1 MINVNQITA
10 QMARM
15 SDPALQQFAA
25 MHKSDPYTLSLA
37 LSESNRRK
45 QMRQGAQMQQ
55 QPQPKVVDQEVAQM
69 SAPAAPQMA
78 QGPTA
83 RPDQL
88 PEEVGIGALP
98 APNMQRMAAG
108 GIVAFDEG
116 GEVPGYAG
124 GTQVKDFV
132 QKYAEEYKV
141 DPAVLSQI
149 IGVES
154 GAKGAEAKNPKSSA
168 HGLGQI
174 IEGMWGKSGGGDR
187 SDPETQVRNA
197 ANLLSKNNKTF
208 LGATGRLPTASEA
221 YTTWVLG
228 DSTGRAV
235 LSADPNASVEAVIR
249 KADPQLADKIISANK
264 SVFGGK
270 KVGDVM
276 AWSEQKMMPVL
287 TGGSAV
293 AAEVPEKAGLPSL
306 TSPTRSGA
314 VVNKLEQQRRR
325 NELPDAIKQVQA
337 NRAASAAQIPGQ
349 GDTGAGYRSDMS
361 VEDEA
366 RALINDRIEAEKK
379 GTFFG
384 RLGETLGLSAQTRD
398 VIGKGV
404 EGLAPYMGGATRVV
418 RAPVPAVQASKPLPL
433 RLSGPPAA
441 QAEAGL
447 PGLVPRLEGPSSIV
461 GGSKPI
467 PVSPEGVATLPRTGE
482 LVGQAAADEERL
494 RQLAAASNEAK
505 AARAEKLRTG
515 DQLLAQKYDV
525 NAAKAADDA
534 AMAASKLDDAVPATR
549 LANTIDRG
557 AIQAANV
564 AKVGALTNAVDRKLE
579 GPSEGGLPDM
589 AKAMNLDEE
598 SRVIQQAPPEMDPA
612 DIQKI
617 GKDATPKGERK
628 GMSGEDF
635 LMIGLGIMSGQSP
648 HALTNIGEGGL
659 KGLQM
664 VMAGRKEEAESRYR
678 DALAK
683 HYGVTPEIQLVNA
696 MQDPAFAANY
706 NKLMEAKN
714 DPAQLRVLSQEM
726 IKNPAQME
734 VLKKL
739 DPPLYSMLRA
749 NLVSGFM
756 PTPLSSPGATAPI
769 RAPIPIQ

>member
-10 QMARM
+10 QLARM
-15 SDPALQQFAA
+15 PDNMLQQFAA
-25 MHKSDPYTLSLA
+25 MHKTDPYTLSLA

-45 QMRQGAQMQQ
+45 ELRQGAQMQQ

-69 SAPAAPQMA
+69 GAPAMPPQGM
-78 QGPTA
+78 QPQ
-83 RPDQL
+83 QL
-88 PEEVGIGALP
+88 PEDSGIGQLP

-132 QKYAEEYKV
+132 QKYAEQYNV

-174 IEGMWGKSGGGDR
+174 IEGMWGKSGGGNR

-249 KADPQLADKIISANK
+249 KADPKLADKIISANK

-270 KVGDVM
+270 KVGDVI
-276 AWSEQKMMPVL
+276 AWSEQKMLPVI
-287 TGGSAV
+287 TGGAAV
-293 AAEVPEKAGLPSL
+293 AATPTAATSAPSL
-306 TSPTRSGA
+306 VSS
-314 VVNKLEQQRRR
+314 
-325 NELPDAIKQVQA
+325 
-337 NRAASAAQIPGQ
+337 IPGQ
-349 GDTGAGYRSDMS
+349 TGTVPEPVKTKPLTGNEMVTGAGETALQYGTGLLSLPFAAAAGAIKPGVPFEQAFSEAHKGMTYSPRTAGGQEISEATSKALSGLPAIIPGATTAGMARGPLKNLPAS
-361 VEDEA
+361 TTAAREALSKSEQA
-366 RALINDRIEAEKK
+366 RAPRLPYEKPP
-379 GTFFG
+379 TPV
-384 RLGETLGLSAQTRD
+384 SAAP
-398 VIGKGV
+398 
-404 EGLAPYMGGATRVV
+404 EGLTPEAVATRE
-418 RAPVPAVQASKPLPL
+418 AAVSQRQAREQTAKQQ
-433 RLSGPPAA
+433 RQQTAMAGQA
-441 QAEAGL
+441 QD
-447 PGLVPRLEGPSSIV
+447 I
-461 GGSKPI
+461 
-467 PVSPEGVATLPRTGE
+467 
-482 LVGQAAADEERL
+482 AAADDA
-494 RQLAAASNEAK
+494 LAAAS
-505 AARAEKLRTG
+505 ARAAKNQAGIDTLKKETDYTQGASNRAQNIATG
-515 DQLLAQKYDV
+515 AV
-525 NAAKAADDA
+525 AGAA
-534 AMAASKLDDAVPATR
+534 
-549 LANTIDRG
+549 G
-557 AIQAANV
+557 AGAPG
-564 AKVGALTNAVDRKLE
+564 VGAA
-579 GPSEGGLPDM
+579 GGLPDM
-589 AKAMNLDEE
+589 AKAMNVDEE
-598 SRVIQQAPPEMDPA
+598 SRVIEPAAPSPK
-612 DIQKI
+612 DIQKL
-617 GKDATPKGERK
+617 GKEATPKDERK

-635 LMIGLGIMSGQSP
+635 LMIGLGILSGQSP
-648 HALTNIGEGGL
+648 NALVNIGEGGL

-664 VMAGRKEEAESRYR
+664 VQASRKEAAESRYR

-683 HYGVTPEIQLVNA
+683 NYGVSPEIQLVNA

-714 DPAQLRVLSQEM
+714 DPAQLRVLSQE
-726 IKNPAQME
+726 IVKNPAQME

-739 DPPLYSMLRA
+739 DPAMYSMLRA
-749 NLVSGFM
+749 TLVGGFM
-756 PTPLSSPGATAPI
+756 PPPVSSPGGSAAI
-769 RAPIPIQ
+769 RAPIQ

>member
-1 MINVNQITA
+1 
-10 QMARM
+10 
-15 SDPALQQFAA
+15 LQQFAA
-25 MHKSDPYTLSLA
+25 MHKADPYTLSLA

-45 QMRQGAQMQQ
+45 EMRQGAQMQQ

-174 IEGMWGKSGGGDR
+174 IEGMWGKSGGGGR

-270 KVGDVM
+270 KVGDVI
-276 AWSEQKMMPVL
+276 AWSEQKMLPVI
-287 TGGSAV
+287 TGGAAV
-293 AAEVPEKAGLPSL
+293 AATPTAATSAPSL
-306 TSPTRSGA
+306 VSS
-314 VVNKLEQQRRR
+314 
-325 NELPDAIKQVQA
+325 
-337 NRAASAAQIPGQ
+337 IPGQ
-349 GDTGAGYRSDMS
+349 TGTVPEPVKTKPLTGNEMVTGAGETALQYGTGLLSLPFAAAAGAIKPGVPFEQAFSEAHKGMTYSPRTAGGQEISEATSKALSGLPAIIPGATTAGMARGPLKNLPAS
-361 VEDEA
+361 TTAAREALSKSEQA
-366 RALINDRIEAEKK
+366 RAPRLPYEKPP
-379 GTFFG
+379 TPV
-384 RLGETLGLSAQTRD
+384 SAAP
-398 VIGKGV
+398 
-404 EGLAPYMGGATRVV
+404 EGLTPEAVATRE
-418 RAPVPAVQASKPLPL
+418 AAVSQRQAREQTAKQQ
-433 RLSGPPAA
+433 RQQTAMAGQA
-441 QAEAGL
+441 QD
-447 PGLVPRLEGPSSIV
+447 I
-461 GGSKPI
+461 
-467 PVSPEGVATLPRTGE
+467 
-482 LVGQAAADEERL
+482 AAADDA
-494 RQLAAASNEAK
+494 LAAAS
-505 AARAEKLRTG
+505 ARAAKNQAGIDTLKKETDYTQGASNRAQNIATG
-515 DQLLAQKYDV
+515 AV
-525 NAAKAADDA
+525 AGAA
-534 AMAASKLDDAVPATR
+534 
-549 LANTIDRG
+549 G
-557 AIQAANV
+557 AGAPG
-564 AKVGALTNAVDRKLE
+564 VGAA
-579 GPSEGGLPDM
+579 GGLPDM

-598 SRVIQQAPPEMDPA
+598 NRVIEPAAPSPK
-612 DIQKI
+612 DIQKL
-617 GKDATPKGERK
+617 GKEATPKDERK

-635 LMIGLGIMSGQSP
+635 LMIGLGILSGQSP
-648 HALTNIGEGGL
+648 NALVNIGEGGL

-664 VMAGRKEEAESRYR
+664 VMAGRKEAAESRYR

-683 HYGVTPEIQLVNA
+683 NYGVSPEIQLVNA

-714 DPAQLRVLSQEM
+714 DPAQLRVLSQE
-726 IKNPAQME
+726 IVKNPAQME

-739 DPPLYSMLRA
+739 DPAMYSMLRA
-749 NLVSGFM
+749 TLVGGFM
-756 PTPLSSPGATAPI
+756 PPPVSAPGGSAAI
-769 RAPIPIQ
+769 RAPIQ